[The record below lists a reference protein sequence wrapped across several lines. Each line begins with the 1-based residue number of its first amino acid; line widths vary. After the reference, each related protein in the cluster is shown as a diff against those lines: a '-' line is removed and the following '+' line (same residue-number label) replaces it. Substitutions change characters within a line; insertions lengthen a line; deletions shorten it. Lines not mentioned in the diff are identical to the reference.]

1 MGSPKSILSKSLLFF
16 STLLI
21 LSSAIDIENSV
32 QRTNDQVMD
41 MYESWLVEH
50 GKSYNSLDE
59 KEMRFEIF
67 KENLRIIDDHNAD
80 ANRSYSLGL
89 NRFADLTDEEYRST
103 YLGLKRGP
111 KTDVSNQYMPKVG
124 DALPDYVDWRT
135 VGAVVGVKNQGLC
148 SSCWAFS
155 AVAAVE
161 GINKIVTGN
170 LISLSEQELVDCGRT
185 QITKGCNRGLM
196 TDAFK
201 FIINNGGINTEN
213 NYPYTAKDGQCNL
226 SLKNQKYVTIDS
238 YKNVPSNN
246 EMALKN
252 AVAYQPVSVGV
263 ESEGGKFKLY
273 TSGIFTGSC
282 GTAVDH
288 GVTIVGYGTERGMDY
303 WIVKN
308 SWGTNWG
315 ENGYIRIQ
323 RNIGGAGKC
332 GIAKMPSY
340 PVKYTSNPLK
350 PYPYVTNPHTLSM
363 SKDNPLGVNDGQ
375 RSSA

>member
-1 MGSPKSILSKSLLFF
+1 MGSPKSIISKSLLFF

-32 QRTNDQVMD
+32 QRTNDQVMT

-135 VGAVVGVKNQGLC
+135 VGAVVGVKNQA
-148 SSCWAFS
+148 SCWAFS

-238 YKNVPSNN
+238 YKNVPSYN
-246 EMALKN
+246 EMALKK

-273 TSGIFTGSC
+273 TSGIYTGSC

-303 WIVKN
+303 WI
-308 SWGTNWG
+308 
-315 ENGYIRIQ
+315 
-323 RNIGGAGKC
+323 
-332 GIAKMPSY
+332 
-340 PVKYTSNPLK
+340 
-350 PYPYVTNPHTLSM
+350 